1 MVTWPAGGFG
11 DHAIEAKILEIQR
24 VNKIINNTNRIVFVD
39 IILKL
44 PGKQRDLSP
53 IHTLDKPCHPILPQ
67 GFGESYH
74 AQRFHTV
81 WARSSHSLFLP
92 RFSFDYVNMHV
103 CEK

>member
-11 DHAIEAKILEIQR
+11 TDAMKAKLLEIQC
-24 VNKIINNTNRIVFVD
+24 VNKIINNPNRIVFVD

-44 PGKQRDLSP
+44 LGKQRDLSP

-74 AQRFHTV
+74 AQRFHTWRNSGTV
-81 WARSSHSLFLP
+81 PHSGTGNQLS
-92 RFSFDYVNMHV
+92 R
-103 CEK
+103 